1 METKATLEAVKD
13 AVDGLLARGEKV
25 TSQAVLDITG
35 GSKTVVLK
43 HMGTVRGQLGSWP
56 EAIDPEISRLQ
67 DFAVPMVRDIWR
79 LAKRQ
84 AEAEFQSRL
93 RLLVDL
99 QSGATED
106 LDTLRVECDELRAEL
121 EDHRTKAL
129 VAEQRLEAEASKQGQ
144 LDRMLAMI
152 EKMQPD
158 QAKYRGKSDATTMET
173 VLRVFE
179 GATEP
184 LTRQQVDKV
193 LLPANGNNARKA
205 NQARLHAMDSG
216 YLGLC
221 LTAKGKAR
229 LAEVSVSDHGQRKA
243 G

>member
-1 METKATLEAVKD
+1 
-13 AVDGLLARGEKV
+13 
-25 TSQAVLDITG
+25 
-35 GSKTVVLK
+35 
-43 HMGTVRGQLGSWP
+43 
-56 EAIDPEISRLQ
+56 
-67 DFAVPMVRDIWR
+67 
-79 LAKRQ
+79 
-84 AEAEFQSRL
+84 
-93 RLLVDL
+93 L

-106 LDTLRVECDELRAEL
+106 LETLRVECDGLRAEL
-121 EDHRTKAL
+121 EDHRAKAL
-129 VAEQRLEAEASKQGQ
+129 VAEQRHETETSRQDQ
-144 LDRMLAMI
+144 LDRMLAMM

-158 QAKYRGKSDATTMET
+158 QAKPRGKSDATTMET

-184 LTRQQVDKV
+184 LTRQQVDNV

-221 LTAKGKAR
+221 LTEKGKAR
-229 LAEVSVSDHGQRKA
+229 LAEVSNSDHKQRTA